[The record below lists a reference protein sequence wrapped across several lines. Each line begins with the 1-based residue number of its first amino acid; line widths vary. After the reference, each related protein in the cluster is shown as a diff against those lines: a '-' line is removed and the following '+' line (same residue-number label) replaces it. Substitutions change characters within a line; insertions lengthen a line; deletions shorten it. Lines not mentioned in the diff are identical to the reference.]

1 MSMHAEAHSAPALV
15 VREADGVPVLELPED
30 LEFEALRA
38 WLDDQVPAAA
48 ETLNGRASRL
58 DLGGRA
64 LQLFDLRRLVHH
76 LEDTHGVQIT
86 GLYSSAEAVHAFAQ
100 KELKL
105 RLFVVDPTALDVPDR
120 NEEPA
125 PDELVVE
132 AADTAQA
139 EQATPL
145 ELDPETLTEADK
157 VEPTVL
163 DNADEDEEVE
173 ADPATDPGRRT
184 LVVHRTIRS
193 GSAVR
198 FDGDVTI
205 FGDVNPGA
213 QVTAAGSILV
223 MGAIK
228 GVAHA
233 GATGDEAA
241 FIIGLSLQPT
251 QLRIGRRIAIA
262 SGDGADG
269 PEVAVVRGDRIVI
282 EPYRSRIPVRG
293 A

>member
-1 MSMHAEAHSAPALV
+1 MSMHAEAPAAPGLV
-15 VREADGVPVLELPED
+15 VREADGVPVLELPAD
-30 LEFEALRA
+30 LEFEALRD
-38 WLDDQVPAAA
+38 WLDAQLPGAA
-48 ETLNGRASRL
+48 EAIGGRSGRL
-58 DLGGRA
+58 DLGDRI
-64 LQLFDLRRLVHH
+64 LQLFDLRRLLHH
-76 LEDTHGVQIT
+76 LEDAHDLQIT
-86 GLYSSAEAVHAFAQ
+86 GLYSTADAVHAFAQ

-105 RLFVVDPTALDVPDR
+105 RLFVVDPTALDLPDR
-120 NEEPA
+120 PDEPA
-125 PDELVVE
+125 PDELVSETPQV
-132 AADTAQA
+132 DQA
-139 EQATPL
+139 PPL
-145 ELDPETLTEADK
+145 ELDPDTLVEADK
-157 VEPTVL
+157 VEPTEP
-163 DNADEDEEVE
+163 DDTEEVE
-173 ADPATDPGRRT
+173 IADADPAADPGRRT

-233 GATGDEAA
+233 GATGDEES

-269 PEVAVVRGDRIVI
+269 PEVAVVRGERIVI